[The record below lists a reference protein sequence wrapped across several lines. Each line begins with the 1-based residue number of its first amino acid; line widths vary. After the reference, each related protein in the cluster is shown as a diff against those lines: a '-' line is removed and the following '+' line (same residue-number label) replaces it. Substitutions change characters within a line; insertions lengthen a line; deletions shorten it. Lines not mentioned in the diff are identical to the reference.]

1 MIIQVVNVAC
11 LFLSTL
17 FLVAHSPGDED
28 KPLFNGT
35 DLSGWINVIGAS
47 ESWTAARNSISAT
60 GIPKGVL
67 RTDRQ
72 YENYILEFEYKKP
85 MSHGRAGILIHS
97 DALPAKGSPWPRG
110 INIQFWDSGNGL
122 IEAVGGAGIRTV
134 KNPQL
139 QKADGDS
146 SGGGPPAA
154 GERWHHVRV
163 KSSNGAVTLRVDG
176 KPAAM
181 GLYASLRKGY
191 IALKSDGSQI
201 QFRNIRLRE
210 LPAADLA
217 SEQVATKDRGFVSL
231 YNGRDV
237 GRHWE
242 LLPGH
247 RGHWTGEDWLIN
259 YDGGSE
265 EERKSLWSKGKYADF
280 ILTADM
286 KFTGRPEMAESP
298 VVLPNGENLK
308 TEDGSN
314 KTVVVPYAG
323 DTGIYV
329 RGSSKNQVNMGN
341 RFIGSGEIYGY
352 RADRDMPREVRQALI
367 PRVNADAPP
376 GEWNR
381 YRITMKG
388 DRITVVLNGT
398 VVIDDARLPGIAPT
412 GKIALQDD
420 HGRGNRFVF
429 GNLYIKELE

>member
-1 MIIQVVNVAC
+1 MITRVVNFAFI
-11 LFLSTL
+11 FLSA
-17 FLVAHSPGDED
+17 FLIASSPEGKD

-35 DLSGWINVIGAS
+35 DLSGWVNVIGAS
-47 ESWTAARNSISAT
+47 DSWSAANNSISAA
-60 GIPKGVL
+60 GIPKSVL

-72 YENYILEFEYKKP
+72 YENYILEFEYKKR
-85 MSHGRAGILIHS
+85 MSYGRAGILIHS

-122 IEAVGGAGIRTV
+122 IKPVGEASIQTV
-134 KNPQL
+134 NNPPL
-139 QKADGDS
+139 QKVDGDS
-146 SGGGPPAA
+146 SAGGPSSSA
-154 GERWHHVRV
+154 GEGWHHVRV
-163 KSSNGAVTLRVDG
+163 KSSDGTVTLRVDG
-176 KPAAM
+176 NLTAM

-201 QFRNIRLRE
+201 QFRNIRIRE
-210 LPAADLA
+210 LSSSDLS

-231 YNGRDV
+231 YNGRDI
-237 GRHWE
+237 GKHWE

-247 RGHWTGEDWLIN
+247 RGHWTAEDWLIS
-259 YDGGSE
+259 YDGESE
-265 EERKSLWSKGKYADF
+265 EERKSLWSKEEYGDF
-280 ILTADM
+280 TLMADM
-286 KFTGRPEMAESP
+286 KFTGQPEIAESP
-298 VVLPNGENLK
+298 VVLPTGDNLK
-308 TEDGSN
+308 NEDGSN
-314 KTVVVPYAG
+314 KMVVVPYAG

-352 RADRDMPREVRQALI
+352 RTDRDMPREVRQALV

-381 YRITMKG
+381 YVITMKG
-388 DRITVVLNGT
+388 DRITIVLNGT

-420 HGRGNRFVF
+420 HGSGNRFVF
-429 GNLYIKELE
+429 GNVYFKEL